1 MADRWLVQNPLA
13 AWRVYDGEAFIISPR
28 DSTLH
33 ALNPVGTLVWEAA
46 DGQTRVGT
54 IVDRIC
60 REFDVEPDRAARDLE
75 TFVGELCQRG
85 LLTVRDAPGGEP

>member
-13 AWRVYDGEAFIISPR
+13 AWRVYDGEAFIISPS

-46 DGQTRVGT
+46 DGQTRVDA

-60 REFDVEPDRAARDLE
+60 RDFEVEPDRAARDLE
-75 TFVGELCQRG
+75 AFVDELCQRG
-85 LLTVRDAPGGEP
+85 LLAVRDAPGGAP